1 MEENKP
7 SNVKVAIN
15 HGLLLGVALVLFSLL
30 MYIIGIQLDSKVQ
43 WISYGIMIAGLFFGM
58 KQWRDKYNDGFLTY
72 GQAFSNGFLTTLFA
86 GILTSIWVLIF
97 FSVIAPEEINK
108 MLEIAEEKMYES
120 QPNLS
125 DEEIETALK
134 YSKMFMSPV
143 WMAVWGFIG
152 NLVAGTI
159 ISAIVAIFVKKE
171 KAFFAE

>member
-30 MYIIGIQLDSKVQ
+30 MYIIGLPLDSKVQ
-43 WISYGIMIAGLFFGM
+43 WISYGIMIAGLFYGI
-58 KQWRDKYNDGFLTY
+58 KLWRDKYNDGFLSY
-72 GQAFSNGFLTTLFA
+72 GQAFSNGFFTILFA
-86 GILTSIWVLIF
+86 GILTSVWVLLF
-97 FSVIAPEEINK
+97 FSVIAPGEIEK
-108 MLEIAEEKMYES
+108 MMEIAEEKMYES

-125 DEEIETALK
+125 DAEIEMALS

-152 NLVAGTI
+152 NLAAGTI
-159 ISAIVAIFVKKE
+159 LSAIIAIFVKKE
-171 KAFFAE
+171 KSIFGE